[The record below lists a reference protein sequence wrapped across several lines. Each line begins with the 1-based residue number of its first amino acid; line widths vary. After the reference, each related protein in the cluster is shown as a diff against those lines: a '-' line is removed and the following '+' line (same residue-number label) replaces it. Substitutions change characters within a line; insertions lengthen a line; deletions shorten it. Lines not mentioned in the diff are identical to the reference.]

1 MASGFCG
8 PPDKAMDT
16 VSGPTRPRN
25 MVREISSLETT
36 LRVGVM
42 PVVSPTVA
50 KADTVSYSTSARVSS
65 APATP
70 STALIT
76 TVSNSTRVSASV
88 KIASAGGLA
97 ARSGGRR

>member
-1 MASGFCG
+1 
-8 PPDKAMDT
+8 MDP

-88 KIASAGGLA
+88 KIASA
-97 ARSGGRR
+97 RRISCSFRRRR